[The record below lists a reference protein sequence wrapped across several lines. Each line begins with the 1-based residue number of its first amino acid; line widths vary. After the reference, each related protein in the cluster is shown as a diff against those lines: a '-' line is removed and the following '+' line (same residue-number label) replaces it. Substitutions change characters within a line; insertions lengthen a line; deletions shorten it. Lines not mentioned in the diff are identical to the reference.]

1 MHMPNG
7 SSADTI
13 LTVSPEQLTDLL
25 WRRLEPE
32 RWPLKPSQLPE
43 GAVLVGGA
51 VRDGLLNRLPPCPDL
66 DLVVPGAVLGTV
78 QRLAREH
85 GGACVVLD
93 EQRQMARLVLKGWT
107 IDFARL
113 EGDDLTED
121 LFRRDFRL
129 NAIALSLSAPQQL
142 IDPTGG
148 LQDLQDG
155 LICAIRESNLRD
167 DPLRLLRA
175 LRLMAE
181 LEMRIDTDTLAMVKA
196 NGALL
201 THSAPERIQAEVLKL
216 VAAPAAD
223 AAITLLQSL
232 DLLKPW
238 SAPDWK
244 HSHVNASQPLRAA
257 SSMTLEEQ
265 SLALPLARLTALLSD
280 PGLRSLR
287 FSRRQIQRC
296 AKLRQWQERCARGDS
311 SSLDE
316 TQRLRLHQDLEAD
329 LPALVLGWP
338 EQHRNRWMQRWRDPK
353 DPLFHPRSPL
363 DGDTLQNE
371 LSLKPGPTL
380 GALIL
385 HLTTARAYGRVSS
398 REQALNEA
406 RRWLH
411 RPPSSS
417 ASSRRC
423 D

>member
-1 MHMPNG
+1 M
-7 SSADTI
+7 
-13 LTVSPEQLTDLL
+13 
-25 WRRLEPE
+25 
-32 RWPLKPSQLPE
+32 
-43 GAVLVGGA
+43 
-51 VRDGLLNRLPPCPDL
+51 
-66 DLVVPGAVLGTV
+66 
-78 QRLAREH
+78 
-85 GGACVVLD
+85 VLD

-113 EGDDLTED
+113 EGEDLTED

-129 NAIALSLSAPQQL
+129 NAIALSLSPPQQL

-196 NGALL
+196 NSALL
-201 THSAPERIQAEVLKL
+201 TRSAPERIQAELLRL

-244 HSHVNASQPLRAA
+244 HSHVNASQRLRAA

-280 PGLRSLR
+280 SGLRSLR
-287 FSRRQIQRC
+287 FSDDRFNVAPSCANGRSAALMGTAAAWMRWKGCACTKTLRLIFQPWFCAGQSSTETDGCSDGGTRRTRC
-296 AKLRQWQERCARGDS
+296 SIPVPPWMGTPSRA
-311 SSLDE
+311 SSL
-316 TQRLRLHQDLEAD
+316 
-329 LPALVLGWP
+329 
-338 EQHRNRWMQRWRDPK
+338 
-353 DPLFHPRSPL
+353 S
-363 DGDTLQNE
+363 
-371 LSLKPGPTL
+371 
-380 GALIL
+380 I
-385 HLTTARAYGRVSS
+385 RAQYSV
-398 REQALNEA
+398 
-406 RRWLH
+406 
-411 RPPSSS
+411 P
-417 ASSRRC
+417 
-423 D
+423 

>member
-1 MHMPNG
+1 
-7 SSADTI
+7 
-13 LTVSPEQLTDLL
+13 
-25 WRRLEPE
+25 
-32 RWPLKPSQLPE
+32 
-43 GAVLVGGA
+43 
-51 VRDGLLNRLPPCPDL
+51 
-66 DLVVPGAVLGTV
+66 
-78 QRLAREH
+78 
-85 GGACVVLD
+85 
-93 EQRQMARLVLKGWT
+93 
-107 IDFARL
+107 
-113 EGDDLTED
+113 
-121 LFRRDFRL
+121 
-129 NAIALSLSAPQQL
+129 
-142 IDPTGG
+142 
-148 LQDLQDG
+148 
-155 LICAIRESNLRD
+155 
-167 DPLRLLRA
+167 
-175 LRLMAE
+175 MAE

-201 THSAPERIQAEVLKL
+201 TRSAPERIQAELLRL

-244 HSHVNASQPLRAA
+244 HSHVNASQPLRAG

-265 SLALPLARLTALLSD
+265 SLALPLARLTSLLSD
-280 PGLRSLR
+280 SGLRSLR

-296 AKLRQWQERCARGDS
+296 AKLRRWQERCGSEDA

-316 TQRLRLHQDLEAD
+316 TERLRLHQDLEAD
-329 LPALVLGWP
+329 LPALVLRWS
-338 EQHRNRWMQRWRDPK
+338 EQRRNRWMQRWRNPE
-353 DPLFHPRSPL
+353 DPLFHPRTPL

-371 LSLKPGPTL
+371 LSLNPGPTL

>member
-13 LTVSPEQLTDLL
+13 LTVDPEQLPGLL
-25 WRRLEPE
+25 WSRLQPE
-32 RWPLKPSQLPE
+32 RWPLKPAQLPD
-43 GAVLVGGA
+43 GAFLVGGA

-78 QRLAREH
+78 QRLARDH

-93 EQRQMARLVLKGWT
+93 EQRDMARLVLQGWT

-113 EGDDLTED
+113 EGEDLTED
-121 LFRRDFRL
+121 LYRRDYTL
-129 NAIALSLSAPQQL
+129 NAIALSLSDPLQL

-148 LQDLQDG
+148 LQDLQNG
-155 LICAIRESNLRD
+155 RISAIRESNLRD

-181 LEMRIDTDTLAMVKA
+181 LEMSIDAGTVAMLRD
-196 NGALL
+196 NSPLL
-201 THSAPERIQAEVLKL
+201 THPAPERIQAEVLRL

-223 AAITLLQSL
+223 EAIALLQSL

-238 SAPDWK
+238 RSEGQKQTLAPLGR
-244 HSHVNASQPLRAA
+244 SLPVAP
-257 SSMTLEEQ
+257 SMTPEEQ
-265 SLALPLARLTALLSD
+265 ALALPLARLTGLLSD
-280 PGLRSLR
+280 AGLKALR

-296 AKLRQWQERCARGDS
+296 CRLRYWQERTAAGDS
-311 SSLDE
+311 SVLDE
-316 TQRLRLHQDLEAD
+316 SQRLRLHQELEAD
-329 LPALVLGWP
+329 LPALVLCWP
-338 EQHRNRWMQRWRDPK
+338 KQRRDEWMQRWRNAE

-363 DGDTLQNE
+363 DGNTLQTE
-371 LSLKPGPTL
+371 LSLPPGPTL

-385 HLTTARAYGRVSS
+385 HLTTAHAYGRVSS
-398 REQALNEA
+398 SVQALDEA

-411 RPPSSS
+411 RTQSTSES
-417 ASSRRC
+417 NGRC